1 MAPRPMRERLV
12 CSRLEPSCLYPDETE
27 LALLLLGE
35 KRAHLWPAIAKVEE
49 KAGLPR
55 VSAQY
60 GGRYWP
66 AVKAFYDRRH
76 RLLEQQSQDNDD
88 EREKENW
95 GDTKRIVAQRASR
108 SQKPRE

>member
-1 MAPRPMRERLV
+1 MAKASRP
-12 CSRLEPSCLYPDETE
+12 EPSCLYPDDRE
-27 LALLLLGE
+27 LGRVLLGP
-35 KRAHLWPAIAKVEE
+35 RAAEWPAIAKAEE

-66 AVKAFYDRRH
+66 AVRAFYDRRH

-88 EREKENW
+88 EREKESW
-95 GDTKRIVAQRASR
+95 DGRPARRPR
-108 SQKPRE
+108 S

>member
-1 MAPRPMRERLV
+1 MPAKPRP
-12 CSRLEPSCLYPDETE
+12 EPSCLYPDEKE
-27 LALLLLGE
+27 LGRVLLGE
-35 KRAHLWPAIAKVEE
+35 RAARWPEVAKVEE

-55 VSAQY
+55 VSLQY

-76 RLLEQQSQDNDD
+76 RLLERQSEIHDD

-95 GDTKRIVAQRASR
+95 DARPAQRTR
-108 SQKPRE
+108 P

>member
-1 MAPRPMRERLV
+1 MAKPSRP
-12 CSRLEPSCLYPDETE
+12 EPSCLYPDEKE
-27 LALLLLGE
+27 LARVLMGP
-35 KRAHLWPAIAKVEE
+35 RASEWPAIAKAEE

-55 VSAQY
+55 ISVQY

-76 RLLEQQSQDNDD
+76 RLLIQQSEPEDD

-95 GDTKRIVAQRASR
+95 DDRPARRSRA
-108 SQKPRE
+108 

>member
-1 MAPRPMRERLV
+1 MMAAKPRP
-12 CSRLEPSCLYPDETE
+12 EPSCLYPDEKE
-27 LALLLLGE
+27 LGRVLLGE
-35 KRAHLWPAIAKVEE
+35 RAAQWPAIAKAEE

-55 VSAQY
+55 VSLQY

-76 RLLEQQSQDNDD
+76 RLLEQQSEIHDD

-95 GDTKRIVAQRASR
+95 DARPARRAR
-108 SQKPRE
+108 P

>member
-1 MAPRPMRERLV
+1 MPPRKSP
-12 CSRLEPSCLYPDETE
+12 EPSCLYPNDKE
-27 LALLLLGE
+27 LARVLLGD
-35 KRAHLWPAIAKVEE
+35 RAPQWPAIAKAEE

-55 VSAQY
+55 VSLQY

-76 RLLEQQSQDNDD
+76 RLLDQQSEPSDD

-95 GDTKRIVAQRASR
+95 DDRPPRRSRA
-108 SQKPRE
+108 